1 MGIESAS
8 RYLAD
13 ASIQT
18 RSTLKTFFLAMV
30 LNPKAM
36 KKAQEELDR
45 VVGKGELPD
54 YSHKERLPYID
65 ALIKE
70 VLRWN
75 PPLPISLPNRAMQD
89 DVYRGRLIPAG
100 AIVIQNVWAI
110 CRDRSIYPDPE
121 TFNPDR
127 FLKDGKIN
135 PLVFNPE
142 DRIFGTGRR

>member
-1 MGIESAS
+1 M
-8 RYLAD
+8 
-13 ASIQT
+13 
-18 RSTLKTFFLAMV
+18 FFYAMV
-30 LNPKAM
+30 VNPKAM

-45 VVGKGELPD
+45 VVGKGELPGF
-54 YSHKERLPYID
+54 SHKDSLPYID
-65 ALIKE
+65 ALVKE

-75 PPLPISLPNRAMQD
+75 PPLPFPTPHRVMQD
-89 DVYRGRLIPAG
+89 DIYRGYFIPRG

-110 CRDRSIYPDPE
+110 FCDPNIYPDPE

-142 DRIFGTGRR
+142 DRVFGAGRR

>member
-1 MGIESAS
+1 M
-8 RYLAD
+8 
-13 ASIQT
+13 
-18 RSTLKTFFLAMV
+18 FFMAMI

-54 YSHKERLPYID
+54 FSHKDSLPCID

-70 VLRWN
+70 VLRWS
-75 PPLPISLPNRAMQD
+75 PPVPLGLPKRAMQD
-89 DVYRGRLIPAG
+89 DVYRGYFIPKG
-100 AIVIQNVWAI
+100 TVVVENVWAI
-110 CRDRSIYPDPE
+110 LRNPNIYPDPE
-121 TFNPDR
+121 AFNPDR

-142 DRIFGTGRR
+142 DRVFGAGRR